1 MINFIF
7 FIFILLSFKDVFSEA
22 PFDLCERLENEII
35 QQRLDKQLNLPE
47 QFAYDDHG
55 FIIEKTFESDFVEFN
70 RTQDN
75 YLTTNLFYGNFYE
88 KFKIPAGSKILE
100 LNRCIYISNK
110 C

>member
-1 MINFIF
+1 M
-7 FIFILLSFKDVFSEA
+7 LGLVAFSEA

-75 YLTTNLFYGNFYE
+75 YLQQIYFMEIFMKNL
-88 KFKIPAGSKILE
+88 KFLLAVK
-100 LNRCIYISNK
+100 Y
-110 C
+110 